1 MSIKTHK
8 QVEMFSLKLVD
19 MGHMII
25 KACEHRGVCDN

>member
-8 QVEMFSLKLVD
+8 QVEMFSLKHVD

-25 KACEHRGVCDN
+25 KACERRSVCDN

>member
-8 QVEMFSLKLVD
+8 QVEMFSSKNID

-25 KACEHRGVCDN
+25 KTCERRSVCDN